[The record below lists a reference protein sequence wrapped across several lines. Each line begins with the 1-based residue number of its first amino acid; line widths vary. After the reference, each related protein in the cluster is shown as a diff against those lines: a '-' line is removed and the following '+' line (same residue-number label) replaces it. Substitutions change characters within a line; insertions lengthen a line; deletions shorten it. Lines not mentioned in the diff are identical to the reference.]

1 MKLKPLLI
9 SLALIAAII
18 VVGFGA
24 LRFTES
30 WLRSLDPTLAGAFI
44 TAALGLLGLGYAKW
58 HSKSRDIAES
68 HRPSKIE
75 VYNTFFDIVE
85 RMQEHKG
92 SPHDDGDNPEPDW
105 LKGEFQK
112 FNRGLL
118 LWGSPAV
125 IHAWLKFRTSTENGE
140 HILVAVDRM
149 YQAIRKDLG
158 NSNVGLQSGD
168 LIKIGLKDPNEWR
181 S

>member
-92 SPHDDGDNPEPDW
+92 SPHDDGDNPAPDW
-105 LKGEFQK
+105 LKGEFQQVS
-112 FNRGLL
+112 NRVAITSLGLTNRRD
-118 LWGSPAV
+118 SSEP
-125 IHAWLKFRTSTENGE
+125 
-140 HILVAVDRM
+140 
-149 YQAIRKDLG
+149 
-158 NSNVGLQSGD
+158 GLEPFSHT
-168 LIKIGLKDPNEWR
+168 R
-181 S
+181 